1 MNAVQD
7 AVRAGCVVVAIGLWF
22 WSQKAISEAKAPPVA
37 ETGIGDRLHSLT
49 TPLLSWLSEKPKRA
63 DGLLIATS
71 AGIDAFGIYLLGAAV
86 FGHTI
91 RPLIALLI
99 VFALRQLCQLLV
111 SLPDPP
117 GMIWRYPGFPTLL
130 VTYHVEND
138 FFFSGHTAVSVVGA
152 LALIHAAPIWLA
164 ALGALLAA
172 IEATTVI
179 VLRAHYTMDVFAAIT
194 AACVADVAAGWIA
207 PHVDTLLHSIG

>member
-1 MNAVQD
+1 MSASQI
-7 AVRAGCVVVAIGLWF
+7 AIRAGCVVVAVALWF
-22 WSQKAISEAKAPPVA
+22 WSQKAISEAKAPPME

-49 TPLLSWLSEKPKRA
+49 TPWLSWLSEKPRRA
-63 DGLLIATS
+63 DALLIATS
-71 AGIDAFGIYLLGAAV
+71 MGIDLFGLYLLGAAV

-91 RPLIALLI
+91 RPLISLLI
-99 VFALRQLCQLLV
+99 VFALRQVCQLLV

-152 LALIHAAPIWLA
+152 LALIHAAPVWIA

-172 IEATTVI
+172 VEATTVI
-179 VLRAHYTMDVFAAIT
+179 VLRAHYTMDVFAAIM
-194 AACVADVAAGWIA
+194 AAGVADVAAGWIA
-207 PHVDTLLHSIG
+207 PHVDTLLRSIA

>member
-1 MNAVQD
+1 MSAAQIGI
-7 AVRAGCVVVAIGLWF
+7 RTGCVGVTIALWF

-37 ETGIGDRLHSLT
+37 QTGIGDRLHSLT
-49 TPLLSWLSEKPKRA
+49 TPALSWLSAKPKRA
-63 DGLLIATS
+63 DALLIGTS
-71 AGIDAFGIYLLGAAV
+71 AGIDAFGLYLLGSAV

-91 RPLIALLI
+91 RPLIAVLV
-99 VFALRQLCQLLV
+99 VFALRQICQLLV

-117 GMIWRYPGFPTLL
+117 GMIWRYPGFPTLF

-152 LALIHAAPIWLA
+152 LALIHAAPVWLA
-164 ALGALLAA
+164 AVGALLAA
-172 IEATTVI
+172 VEATTVI

-194 AACVADVAAGWIA
+194 AACVADIVAGWVA
-207 PHVDTLLHSIG
+207 PHIDTLLRSI